1 MAQRLTLE
9 GHRGHAM
16 AVTMLTPTS
25 PPADDPGSATGR
37 WRRATQGL
45 GRKLALPVAVKAILV
60 VLVVAGLVRIGP
72 AFVLDTAISV
82 AAIAYGWRVTRRKT
96 A

>member
-1 MAQRLTLE
+1 
-9 GHRGHAM
+9 M
-16 AVTMLTPTS
+16 AVTILTPTRL
-25 PPADDPGSATGR
+25 PADDPGSATGR
-37 WRRATQGL
+37 WRRATLQGL

-60 VLVVAGLVRIGP
+60 GLVVAGLVRIGP

-82 AAIAYGWRVTRRKT
+82 AAIAYGWRVARRKT